1 MKELEYIPLAITQAA
16 AFINRNAIAT
26 LQHYLEK
33 LKLSHLESQ
42 DILSKDLLDSRRHP
56 GLANSVFR
64 TWKSSYTQIESDNT
78 PAAEKLS
85 LMAVLDNQAVPRI
98 LLQNG
103 EVIEVEEMEAI
114 QTLLDYSL
122 IKGDEDTQFFSMH
135 PLQQLVGSSI
145 SNSTFRF

>member
-1 MKELEYIPLAITQAA
+1 
-16 AFINRNAIAT
+16 
-26 LQHYLEK
+26 
-33 LKLSHLESQ
+33 
-42 DILSKDLLDSRRHP
+42 
-56 GLANSVFR
+56 
-64 TWKSSYTQIESDNT
+64 
-78 PAAEKLS
+78 
-85 LMAVLDNQAVPRI
+85 MAVLDNQTVPRI